1 MKGAVTLT
9 INSFKKDIDKSKM
22 FNIKIGLMATE
33 ETWKYLLLILNHGKK
48 KSHSF
53 INYGKKMKLV
63 LQSLSK
69 EQK

>member
-1 MKGAVTLT
+1 MKGDVTLT
-9 INSFKKDIDKSKM
+9 INSFKKDIDKNKM

-53 INYGKKMKLV
+53 INYGKMKLV
-63 LQSLSK
+63 LQSLLK